1 MDKEVT
7 WPFSISHILSEAYEK
22 ENIIQSGAD
31 FTSAEIRNTLA

>member
-22 ENIIQSGAD
+22 QNIIQSGAD